1 MHALIAS
8 LYAHIGKY
16 PEDEKSSENT
26 ITWIEKH
33 WDFAFVKEN
42 LEGHITGSIFI
53 INPDKTK
60 ILLIFHKKLQKWLQ
74 FWGHA
79 DGEKNIQNVAIRE
92 FQEESGILIAPKIL
106 WDILHVDVHD
116 VPEYKWKPEHRHFDI
131 RYLWIIDDT
140 IPLFRQE
147 EEVDDIRWFAIDEV
161 ENYNNESSM
170 MNCILRIKNIS

>member
-1 MHALIAS
+1 MHALISS
-8 LYAHIGKY
+8 LHAHIGKY
-16 PEDEKSSENT
+16 PEDEKSSENI

-92 FQEESGILIAPKIL
+92 FQ
-106 WDILHVDVHD
+106 
-116 VPEYKWKPEHRHFDI
+116 
-131 RYLWIIDDT
+131 
-140 IPLFRQE
+140 
-147 EEVDDIRWFAIDEV
+147 
-161 ENYNNESSM
+161 
-170 MNCILRIKNIS
+170 